1 MKKRNLNA
9 KKITLNFYKDNLKK
23 AQVNKLYKKLK
34 KNLNALKFEKICLM
48 VSGGPDSLAL
58 LFLLK
63 CYSIEKRIELF
74 CFLVDHK
81 IRKESSFEANQV
93 KNFLKKYHIN
103 CKILKS
109 EKMIKSSNLQSNA
122 RILRYNLVFEEC
134 KKQKIKYVFT
144 GHHHDDLYEN
154 FFIRLIRGSGLK
166 GLISFNK
173 IITKIETNNNIT
185 IVRPLLNF
193 TKKQLLTI
201 VNETFTKYIN
211 DPSNYNQTFL
221 RSKIRNLIEFM
232 KKEGFDSKKFDE
244 TLSNLTSSNCTI
256 DFYTDKNLKD
266 NVKYYKNFV
275 LVNNSFFHHPF
286 EVVFRALGN
295 LLISFSKNKNY
306 VRGKK
311 LKDLINW
318 VKLRSNSK
326 KMTLSGCIFEKTSNT
341 LIISREK

>member
-1 MKKRNLNA
+1 
-9 KKITLNFYKDNLKK
+9 
-23 AQVNKLYKKLK
+23 
-34 KNLNALKFEKICLM
+34 
-48 VSGGPDSLAL
+48 
-58 LFLLK
+58 
-63 CYSIEKRIELF
+63 
-74 CFLVDHK
+74 
-81 IRKESSFEANQV
+81 
-93 KNFLKKYHIN
+93 
-103 CKILKS
+103 
-109 EKMIKSSNLQSNA
+109 MIKSSNLQSNA

-173 IITKIETNNNIT
+173 IITKNETNNNIT

-244 TLSNLTSSNCTI
+244 TLSKLTSSNCTI
-256 DFYTDKNLKD
+256 DF
-266 NVKYYKNFV
+266 
-275 LVNNSFFHHPF
+275 
-286 EVVFRALGN
+286 
-295 LLISFSKNKNY
+295 
-306 VRGKK
+306 
-311 LKDLINW
+311 
-318 VKLRSNSK
+318 
-326 KMTLSGCIFEKTSNT
+326 
-341 LIISREK
+341 

>member
-1 MKKRNLNA
+1 
-9 KKITLNFYKDNLKK
+9 
-23 AQVNKLYKKLK
+23 
-34 KNLNALKFEKICLM
+34 
-48 VSGGPDSLAL
+48 
-58 LFLLK
+58 
-63 CYSIEKRIELF
+63 
-74 CFLVDHK
+74 
-81 IRKESSFEANQV
+81 
-93 KNFLKKYHIN
+93 
-103 CKILKS
+103 
-109 EKMIKSSNLQSNA
+109 MIKSSNLQSNA

-173 IITKIETNNNIT
+173 IITKNEKNNNIT

-201 VNETFTKYIN
+201 VDETFAKYIN

-244 TLSNLTSSNCTI
+244 TLSNLTSSNSTI
-256 DFYTDKNLKD
+256 DFYTNKNLND

-286 EVVFRALGN
+286 EVVFRGLGN

-318 VKLRSNSK
+318 VKLSSNSK